1 MGVIALFIP
10 IIYLISPITRCCESD
25 HRVSKLRRNLNKS
38 LYWGFMLRGLV
49 EAYIIIAICAL
60 INFKQLQLDGDW
72 EVVNTALSISMLLG
86 LISFPIFISM
96 FLHKNK
102 YRLSDKSNLNMYGTL
117 YAEMRTDL
125 TDNSLIK
132 YSVYYYLRRL
142 VLACTVVWLGHVLV
156 I

>member
-1 MGVIALFIP
+1 
-10 IIYLISPITRCCESD
+10 
-25 HRVSKLRRNLNKS
+25 
-38 LYWGFMLRGLV
+38 MLRGLV